1 VNLVVFALLIE
12 HAIEREPHFS
22 GPHRLRPSLLGP
34 LRIGALQQGHLGRL
48 LASATMSRLRTVA
61 IELGMSFGSDRR
73 RLWVGNPR
81 EWQTGRAAR
90 RRLVLRGEGRRVRR
104 SESNLAKS
112 TSRSKAISSG
122 NVASQYL
129 VGSVSSSGHSIS
141 SHSSARG

>member
-61 IELGMSFGSDRR
+61 IELGMCRSGRIGGASGSAT
-73 RLWVGNPR
+73 LGN
-81 EWQTGRAAR
+81 GRQGER
-90 RRLVLRGEGRRVRR
+90 RGEG
-104 SESNLAKS
+104 
-112 TSRSKAISSG
+112 SS
-122 NVASQYL
+122 
-129 VGSVSSSGHSIS
+129 
-141 SHSSARG
+141 